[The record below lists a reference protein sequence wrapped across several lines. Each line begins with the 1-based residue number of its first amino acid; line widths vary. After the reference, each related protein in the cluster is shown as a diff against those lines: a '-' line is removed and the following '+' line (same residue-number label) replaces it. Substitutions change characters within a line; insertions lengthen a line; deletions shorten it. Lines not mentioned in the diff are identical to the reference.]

1 MYDILDTLGGNKYFT
16 SLDLAPSYWQVGMD
30 EECAPKSAFVR
41 HGGLFEFVTIPIGM
55 CNAPATFQRL
65 IEVVLTGLLWKECFM

>member
-16 SLDLAPSYWQVGMD
+16 SLDL
-30 EECAPKSAFVR
+30 APKSAFVR

-65 IEVVLTGLLWKECFM
+65 IEVVLTGLLWKECFT